1 MSFVAVIVDFDS
13 TLTRLVLEEMVTQTV
28 LPFNDETMDLRK
40 GDVLEFSFAGLVFRD
55 YRLLVCNTS
64 VTSLG
69 KLSNQDLFCQG
80 FLYRPFFEKF
90 MLQRGVAVDDTVI
103 KVDFKVIG

>member
-1 MSFVAVIVDFDS
+1 MTITVDFDS
-13 TLTRLVLEEMVTQTV
+13 TMTRLVIEELITQTV
-28 LPFNDETMDLRK
+28 VPFNDETMDLRK
-40 GDVLEFSFAGLVFRD
+40 GDVCRISFAGLEFKD

-64 VTSLG
+64 VTSLA